1 MMKMDYLEAT
11 RILIENAEPVE
22 VEEIPL
28 EKCAGRVLGADIIA
42 GENVPSFDRS
52 PYDGYA
58 FVSEDTKNASKESP
72 VTLKILEEIPAG
84 GVSHMPVTSGY
95 AVSIE
100 QVV

>member
-1 MMKMDYLEAT
+1 MKMDYQEAT
-11 RILIENAEPVE
+11 RILTEKAEPVE

-58 FVSEDTKNASKESP
+58 FRAADTQEATEQTP
-72 VTLKILEEIPAG
+72 VTLKVVENIRGRGYTSYDRSAGAG
-84 GVSHMPVTSGY
+84 GCGCRM
-95 AVSIE
+95 
-100 QVV
+100 